1 MQTSSF
7 AVAEPSLLPDSLQ
20 FMKLLWALSHGLD
33 RTSKHMSRRLGVTG
47 PQRFVLRIVG
57 LLPGVSAGE
66 LAAMLH
72 IHPST
77 LTGILQRLMSQQM
90 LIRKH
95 DVNDRRRALLYLT
108 AKGARVNSAASGTV
122 EAAVNRALDEVSPHD
137 RAACRRVIEC
147 VTRHLDPDL
156 RRNGRAR

>member
-1 MQTSSF
+1 MDTGTSSPTQ
-7 AVAEPSLLPDSLQ
+7 APLLPDSLQ

-33 RTSKHMSRRLGVTG
+33 RTSKHMARRLGVTG

-57 LLPGVSAGE
+57 LMPGVSAGD

-77 LTGILQRLMSQQM
+77 LTGILQRLVSQQL

-95 DVNDRRRALLYLT
+95 DASDRRRAVLHLT
-108 AKGARVNSAASGTV
+108 AKGVRINAAASGTV

-147 VTRHLDPDL
+147 LTGHLDPDVNT
-156 RRNGRAR
+156 NGRAR